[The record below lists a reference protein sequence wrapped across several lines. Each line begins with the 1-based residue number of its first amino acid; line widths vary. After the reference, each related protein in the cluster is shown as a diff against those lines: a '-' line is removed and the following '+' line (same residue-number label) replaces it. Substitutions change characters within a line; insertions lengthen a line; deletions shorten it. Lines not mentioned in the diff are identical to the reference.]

1 MVLLTNENYIKSNLD
16 ISDNISPKF
25 LQSAMV
31 DAQTIYLRSVLGDA
45 LTDKLESLV
54 GNGDI
59 KNQDNV
65 MYKTLLDAYVQRV
78 IMWEVRKEIAHTTTY
93 KIGNFGVVKSN
104 DENLAVATKDE
115 VVSDR
120 EFSIAKRDAYTYRMQ
135 NWLLDNKTAFPELT
149 ENNCNMIKS
158 NLHSASSCG
167 IWLGGVRGKMK
178 RRCCKK

>member
-1 MVLLTNENYIKSNLD
+1 MVLLTSEQYIKSNLD
-16 ISDNISPKF
+16 ISDNLSTKYM
-25 LQSAMV
+25 QSAMA

-54 GNGDI
+54 ADGSI
-59 KNQDNV
+59 EASDNK
-65 MYKTLLDAYVQRV
+65 MYKLLLDNYVQRV

-104 DENLAVATKDE
+104 DENLAVATKEE

-135 NWLLDNKTAFPELT
+135 NWLLENKTSFPELT
-149 ENNCNMIKS
+149 ENHCNAIKS
-158 NLHSASSCG
+158 NLHSSSSCG
-167 IWLGGVRGKMK
+167 IYLGGARGKK
-178 RRCCKK
+178 IR